1 VRVAN
6 TSKSTK
12 ADTRGV
18 LALLSTC
25 RQIHHE
31 AAPLIYEGCIFDC
44 TNFIRSLE
52 SVNLTML
59 CSRYSEM
66 RNHRC
71 ERVRK
76 IKLEYLRYNFNAS
89 QYGTVNVGLAMFLEK
104 KFPALNRV
112 YMDVAWDIHGR
123 PHPRIVDMVRPP
135 VYIPIN
141 CQWLRFKKVGRD
153 DYRRISN
160 DQLGLRPFERS
171 TYNYLRRERSGTWGN
186 TDKRRQESV
195 VQRSHEYNE

>member
-1 VRVAN
+1 
-6 TSKSTK
+6 
-12 ADTRGV
+12 
-18 LALLSTC
+18 
-25 RQIHHE
+25 
-31 AAPLIYEGCIFDC
+31 
-44 TNFIRSLE
+44 
-52 SVNLTML
+52 ML

-123 PHPRIVDMVRPP
+123 PHPRIVDMVRTAFGKP
-135 VYIPIN
+135 N
-141 CQWLRFKKVGRD
+141 L
-153 DYRRISN
+153 
-160 DQLGLRPFERS
+160 E
-171 TYNYLRRERSGTWGN
+171 
-186 TDKRRQESV
+186 V
-195 VQRSHEYNE
+195 VLEG